1 MSISDLTID
10 PVPPV
15 SNYSVEL
22 TLPVTGEKI
31 KPFNSKLDRTA
42 DRGHRFGKGMT
53 LLEIPSE
60 FVRTLL

>member
-31 KPFNSKLDRTA
+31 NLLTPNWIERLIEVTA
-42 DRGHRFGKGMT
+42 SERG
-53 LLEIPSE
+53 
-60 FVRTLL
+60 